1 MDFVSF
7 CIIILGLVGIVCSFA
22 LIVLTLAVL
31 WYNMRKWKKEFDLD
45 KGRFDV

>member
-1 MDFVSF
+1 MDFGLVF
-7 CIIILGLVGIVCSFA
+7 LILVGIVGIVCSFG

>member
-1 MDFVSF
+1 MDFGLVF
-7 CIIILGLVGIVCSFA
+7 LILVGIVGIVCSFG

-31 WYNMRKWKKEFDLD
+31 WFNMRKWKKEFDLD